1 MNGTIA
7 SCPWFG
13 GQAGGAAKAYAA
25 LSLLPLLASH

>member
-25 LSLLPLLASH
+25 LYRGGRYHL